1 MTQRDRRYATG
12 TMCALQFKALG
23 EPRSEVDLAVLY
35 VDHNV
40 LRIDERNKDDHRYS
54 SSTATGWRGSR

>member
-1 MTQRDRRYATG
+1 
-12 TMCALQFKALG
+12 MCALQFKALG